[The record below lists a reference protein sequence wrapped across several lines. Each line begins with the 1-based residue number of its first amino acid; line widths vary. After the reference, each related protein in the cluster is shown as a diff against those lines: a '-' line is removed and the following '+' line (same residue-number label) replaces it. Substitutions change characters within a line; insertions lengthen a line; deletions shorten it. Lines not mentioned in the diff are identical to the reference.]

1 MDMEGMMTEV
11 HQCELASEEETL
23 ALAKKF
29 SQALQAPLVVYLQGE
44 LGAGKTA
51 FCRGVIQA
59 LGHSGAVKSPT
70 YTLVEPYQLQGWR
83 IHHFDLYR
91 LADPEELEFMGIRD
105 YFSEDTLNFIEW
117 PDKGYGWLP
126 SADIEIRIEYAGRGR
141 KLTFSA
147 LTDAGKKIIKTL

>member
-1 MDMEGMMTEV
+1 MTEV

-29 SQALQAPLVVYLQGE
+29 SQVLQAPLVVYLQGE

-126 SADIEIRIEYAGRGR
+126 SADIEIRIEYAGTGR

>member
-1 MDMEGMMTEV
+1 MAEV
-11 HQCELASEEETL
+11 HQCELANEEETL

-29 SQALQAPLVVYLQGE
+29 SQVLQTPLVVYLQGE

-70 YTLVEPYQLQGWR
+70 YTLVEPYQLKGWR

-91 LADPEELEFMGIRD
+91 LADPEELEYMGIRD

-126 SADIEIRIEYAGRGR
+126 GADIEIRIEYAGTGR

-147 LTDAGKKIIKTL
+147 LTEAGQKIIKTL

>member
-1 MDMEGMMTEV
+1 MMTEV
-11 HQCELASEEETL
+11 HQCELANEEETL

-29 SQALQAPLVVYLQGE
+29 SQVLQIPLVVYLQGE

-70 YTLVEPYQLQGWR
+70 YTLVEPYQLKGWR

-91 LADPEELEFMGIRD
+91 LADPEELEYMGIRD

-126 SADIEIRIEYAGRGR
+126 GADIEIRIEYAGTGR

-147 LTDAGKKIIKTL
+147 LTEAGQKIIKTL

>member
-1 MDMEGMMTEV
+1 MTEV
-11 HQCELASEEETL
+11 HQCELANEEETL

-29 SQALQAPLVVYLQGE
+29 SQVLQAPLVVYLEGE

-59 LGHSGAVKSPT
+59 MGHSGAVKSPT

-91 LADPEELEFMGIRD
+91 LADPEELEYMGIRD

-126 SADIEIRIEYAGRGR
+126 GADIEIRIEYAGTGR

-147 LTDAGKKIIKTL
+147 LTEAGQQIIKTL

>member
-1 MDMEGMMTEV
+1 MDMEGTMAEV
-11 HQCELASEEETL
+11 HQCELANEEETL

-29 SQALQAPLVVYLQGE
+29 SQVLQAPLVVYLEGE

-59 LGHSGAVKSPT
+59 MGHSGAVKSPT

-91 LADPEELEFMGIRD
+91 LADPEELEYMGIRD

-117 PDKGYGWLP
+117 PDKGYGWLLG
-126 SADIEIRIEYAGRGR
+126 ADIEIRIEYAGTGR

-147 LTDAGKKIIKTL
+147 LTEAGQKIIKTL

>member
-1 MDMEGMMTEV
+1 MMTEV
-11 HQCELASEEETL
+11 HQCELADENETL

-29 SQALQAPLVVYLQGE
+29 SEVLQAPLVVYLEGE

-91 LADPEELEFMGIRD
+91 LADPEELEYMGIRD
-105 YFSEDTLNFIEW
+105 YFADDTLNFIEW

-126 SADIEIRIEYAGRGR
+126 GADIEIRIEYAGSGR
-141 KLTFSA
+141 KITFSA
-147 LTDAGKKIIKTL
+147 LTEAGQKIIKTL

>member
-1 MDMEGMMTEV
+1 MMTEV

-29 SQALQAPLVVYLQGE
+29 SQVLQAPLVVYLQGE

-126 SADIEIRIEYAGRGR
+126 SADIEIRIEYAGTGR

>member
-1 MDMEGMMTEV
+1 MDMEGTMAEV
-11 HQCELASEEETL
+11 HQCELANEEETL

-29 SQALQAPLVVYLQGE
+29 SQVLQAPLVVYLEGE

-59 LGHSGAVKSPT
+59 MGHSGAVKSPT

-91 LADPEELEFMGIRD
+91 LADPEELEYMGIRD

-126 SADIEIRIEYAGRGR
+126 GADIEIRIEYAGTGR

-147 LTDAGKKIIKTL
+147 LTEAGQKIIKTL

>member
-1 MDMEGMMTEV
+1 MTEV
-11 HQCELASEEETL
+11 HQCKLANEAETL

-29 SQALQAPLVVYLQGE
+29 SEVLQTPLVVYLKGE

-91 LADPEELEFMGIRD
+91 LADPEELEYMGIRD
-105 YFSEDTLNFIEW
+105 YFAEDTLNFIEW

-126 SADIEIRIEYAGRGR
+126 GADIEIRIEYAGEGR
-141 KLTFSA
+141 KITFSA
-147 LTDAGKKIIKTL
+147 LTEAGQRIIKTL

>member
-1 MDMEGMMTEV
+1 MAEV
-11 HQCELASEEETL
+11 HQCELANEEETL

-29 SQALQAPLVVYLQGE
+29 SQVLQAPLVVYLEGE

-59 LGHSGAVKSPT
+59 MGHSGAVKSPT

-91 LADPEELEFMGIRD
+91 LADPEELEYMGIRD

-117 PDKGYGWLP
+117 PDKGYGWLLG
-126 SADIEIRIEYAGRGR
+126 ADIEIRIEYAGTGR

-147 LTDAGKKIIKTL
+147 LTEAGQKIIKTL

>member
-11 HQCELASEEETL
+11 HQYELADEEETL

-29 SQALQAPLVVYLQGE
+29 SQVLQTPLVVYLRGE

-59 LGHSGAVKSPT
+59 MGHSGAVKSPT

-91 LADPEELEFMGIRD
+91 LADPEELEYMGIRD

-126 SADIEIRIEYAGRGR
+126 GADIEIRIEYAGTGR

-147 LTDAGKKIIKTL
+147 LTEAGQQIIKTL

>member
-1 MDMEGMMTEV
+1 MMTEV
-11 HQCELASEEETL
+11 HHCKLANEAETL

-29 SQALQAPLVVYLQGE
+29 SEVLQAPLVVYLKGE

-59 LGHSGAVKSPT
+59 LGHCGAVKR
-70 YTLVEPYQLQGWR
+70 WR

-91 LADPEELEFMGIRD
+91 LADPEELEYMGIRD
-105 YFSEDTLNFIEW
+105 YFAEDTLNFIEW

-126 SADIEIRIEYAGRGR
+126 GADIEIRIEYAGEGR
-141 KLTFSA
+141 KITFSA
-147 LTDAGKKIIKTL
+147 LTEAGQRIIKTL

>member
-1 MDMEGMMTEV
+1 MMTEV
-11 HQCELASEEETL
+11 HQCELANEEQTL

-29 SQALQAPLVVYLQGE
+29 SQVLQAPLVVYLEGE

-70 YTLVEPYQLQGWR
+70 YTLVEPYQLKGWR

-91 LADPEELEFMGIRD
+91 LADPEELEYMGIRD

-126 SADIEIRIEYAGRGR
+126 GADIEIRIEYAGTGR

-147 LTDAGKKIIKTL
+147 LTEAGQKIIKTL

>member
-1 MDMEGMMTEV
+1 MDMEGTMAEV
-11 HQCELASEEETL
+11 HQCELANEEETL

-29 SQALQAPLVVYLQGE
+29 SQVLQAPLVVYLEGE

-59 LGHSGAVKSPT
+59 MGHSGAVKSPT

-91 LADPEELEFMGIRD
+91 LADPEELEYMGIRD

-126 SADIEIRIEYAGRGR
+126 GADIEIRIEYAGTGR

-147 LTDAGKKIIKTL
+147 LTEAGQQIIKTL

>member
-1 MDMEGMMTEV
+1 MTEV
-11 HQCELASEEETL
+11 HQCELADEEETL

-126 SADIEIRIEYAGRGR
+126 SADIEIRIEYAGTGR

>member
-1 MDMEGMMTEV
+1 MTEV
-11 HQCELASEEETL
+11 HQCELANEEETL

-29 SQALQAPLVVYLQGE
+29 SQVLQAPLVVYLEGE

-59 LGHSGAVKSPT
+59 MGHSGAVKSPT

-91 LADPEELEFMGIRD
+91 LADPEELEYMGIRD

-126 SADIEIRIEYAGRGR
+126 GADIEIRIEYAGTGR

-147 LTDAGKKIIKTL
+147 LTEAGQKIIKTL

>member
-1 MDMEGMMTEV
+1 MAEV
-11 HQCELASEEETL
+11 HQCELANEEETL

-29 SQALQAPLVVYLQGE
+29 SQVLQAPLVVYLEGE

-59 LGHSGAVKSPT
+59 MGHSGAVKSPT

-91 LADPEELEFMGIRD
+91 LADPEELEYMGIRD

-126 SADIEIRIEYAGRGR
+126 GADIEIRIEYAGTGR

-147 LTDAGKKIIKTL
+147 LTEAGQQIIKTL

>member
-1 MDMEGMMTEV
+1 MMTEV
-11 HQCELASEEETL
+11 HQCELADEEETL

-126 SADIEIRIEYAGRGR
+126 SADIEIRIEYAGTGR

>member
-1 MDMEGMMTEV
+1 MAEV
-11 HQCELASEEETL
+11 HQCELANEEETL

-29 SQALQAPLVVYLQGE
+29 SQVLQAPLVVYLEGE

-59 LGHSGAVKSPT
+59 MGHSGAVKSPT

-91 LADPEELEFMGIRD
+91 LADPEELEYMGIRD

-126 SADIEIRIEYAGRGR
+126 GADIEIRIEYAGTGR

-147 LTDAGKKIIKTL
+147 LTEAGQKIIKTL

>member
-1 MDMEGMMTEV
+1 MTEV
-11 HQCELASEEETL
+11 HQCELANEEETL
-23 ALAKKF
+23 ALARKF
-29 SQALQAPLVVYLQGE
+29 SQVLQAPLVVYLEGE

-59 LGHSGAVKSPT
+59 MGHSGAVKSPT

-91 LADPEELEFMGIRD
+91 LADPEELEYMGIRD

-126 SADIEIRIEYAGRGR
+126 GADIEIRIEYAGTGR

-147 LTDAGKKIIKTL
+147 LTEAGQKIIKTL

>member
-1 MDMEGMMTEV
+1 MMTEV
-11 HQCELASEEETL
+11 HQCELANEEETL

-29 SQALQAPLVVYLQGE
+29 SQVLQIPLVVYLQGE

-70 YTLVEPYQLQGWR
+70 YTLVEPYQLKGWR

-91 LADPEELEFMGIRD
+91 LADPEELEYMGIRD

-126 SADIEIRIEYAGRGR
+126 GADIEIRIEYAGTGR

-147 LTDAGKKIIKTL
+147 LTETGQKIIKTL

>member
-1 MDMEGMMTEV
+1 MDMEGTMTEV
-11 HQCELASEEETL
+11 HHCKLANEVETL

-29 SQALQAPLVVYLQGE
+29 SEVLQAPLVVYLKGE

-59 LGHSGAVKSPT
+59 LGHCGAVKSPT

-91 LADPEELEFMGIRD
+91 LADPEELEYMGIRD
-105 YFSEDTLNFIEW
+105 YFAEDTLNFIEW

-126 SADIEIRIEYAGRGR
+126 GADIEIRIEYAGEGR
-141 KLTFSA
+141 KITFSA
-147 LTDAGKKIIKTL
+147 LTEAGQRIIKTL

>member
-1 MDMEGMMTEV
+1 MMTEV
-11 HQCELASEEETL
+11 HQCELADEEGTL

-29 SQALQAPLVVYLQGE
+29 SQVLQTPLVVYLRGE

-59 LGHSGAVKSPT
+59 MGHSGAVKSPT

-91 LADPEELEFMGIRD
+91 LADPEELEYMGIRD

-126 SADIEIRIEYAGRGR
+126 GADIEIRIEYAGTGR

-147 LTDAGKKIIKTL
+147 LTEAGQQIIKTL

>member
-1 MDMEGMMTEV
+1 MMTEV

-126 SADIEIRIEYAGRGR
+126 SADIEIRIEYACTGR

>member
-1 MDMEGMMTEV
+1 MMTEV
-11 HQCELASEEETL
+11 HQCELANEEETL

-29 SQALQAPLVVYLQGE
+29 SQVLQTPLVVYLQGE

-51 FCRGVIQA
+51 FCRGIIQA

-91 LADPEELEFMGIRD
+91 LADSEELEYMGIRD

-126 SADIEIRIEYAGRGR
+126 GADIEIRIEYAGTGR

-147 LTDAGKKIIKTL
+147 LTEAGQKIIKTL